1 MESQVA
7 AYEESKAALIKKVV
21 PMGGFWWQLM
31 GHNSP
36 VTPNT
41 GCNATT
47 DPKHC
52 KPPVSEATCKA
63 MLRRQCQPKPSS
75 WNKMQ
80 LYSIQKNG
88 NNFNGVTAQTFTDCE
103 CTHAMISSA
112 VVRIHIECFAP
123 VQSLMVT
130 LVTQTQPSSC

>member
-1 MESQVA
+1 MLRQYIADTCGVDTSTECVREMESQVA
-7 AYEESKAALIKKVV
+7 AYKESKAALIKKVV

-47 DPKHC
+47 DPRHC

-80 LYSIQKNG
+80 LYIIQNNG

-103 CTHAMISSA
+103 CTHTCHYLKCGSA
-112 VVRIHIECFAP
+112 YP
-123 VQSLMVT
+123 
-130 LVTQTQPSSC
+130 